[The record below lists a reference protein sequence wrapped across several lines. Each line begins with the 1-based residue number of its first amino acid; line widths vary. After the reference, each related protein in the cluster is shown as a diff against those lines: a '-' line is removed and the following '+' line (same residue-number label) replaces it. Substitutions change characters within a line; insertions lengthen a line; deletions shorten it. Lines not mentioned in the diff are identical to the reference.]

1 MATLAL
7 TGYTSAYY
15 GALALGG
22 QTCRPV
28 RPVSCTTAGP
38 PNTRRA
44 HGLLRLRGHLRSW
57 LPSGTGAA
65 GAGIA
70 SVHIVSIAV
79 VSIADKA

>member
-15 GALALGG
+15 GALTLGG

-38 PNTRRA
+38 PNTG
-44 HGLLRLRGHLRSW
+44 GL
-57 LPSGTGAA
+57 TAFFAYADTFAA
-65 GAGIA
+65 GCRQAQELLEQA
-70 SVHIVSIAV
+70 
-79 VSIADKA
+79 